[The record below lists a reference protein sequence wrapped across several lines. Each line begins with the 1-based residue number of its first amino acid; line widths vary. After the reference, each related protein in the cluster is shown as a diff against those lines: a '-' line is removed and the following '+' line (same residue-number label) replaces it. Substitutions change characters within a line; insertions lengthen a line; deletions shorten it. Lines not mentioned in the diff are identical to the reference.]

1 MTAPDPHTTAAPAG
15 LARAGVLSRRVGE
28 SLLRLYRGFGHAV
41 APLLPLLFARRARR
55 GKEDAARRG
64 ERFGRASRPRP
75 DGPLVWLHAA
85 SVGEMN
91 ASRPLVRALRR
102 RGLVVLMTTGTVTS
116 ARIAAAEAD
125 PGVIHQF
132 VPYDTPPGIGRFLDH
147 WRPDLAITAESE
159 IWPTTISTLAR
170 RDIPLAIASASMSP
184 RSAAGWRRIRPFAR
198 AIFSRIPLCLA
209 QTAEDAERL
218 RELGAPQVE
227 VCGNLKFDGGD
238 LPVDTPALETLTQAL
253 GGRPVWLAAST
264 HEGEETLVAEVHEA
278 LRGALPGLLT
288 VIVPRHPERGAAIA
302 DTLTARGLRLA
313 RRSQGLLPD
322 PDCDIYLGDTIG
334 EMGLY
339 YRVAPVA
346 FIGKSLVPEGGQN
359 PLEAA
364 RLGAAILTGPHVF
377 NLLDIYT
384 PLFEAEGAEIVR
396 TAGELADAVRALL
409 EDRGRASERAAIA
422 ADVAKAG
429 RGALDA
435 SLAALRPLLP
445 SARDTAP

>member
-1 MTAPDPHTTAAPAG
+1 MTTDGPDRTAVPAG
-15 LARAGVLSRRVGE
+15 LARAGVPSRLVGE
-28 SLLRLYRGFGHAV
+28 ILLLLYRGFGHAV

-55 GKEDAARRG
+55 GKEDAGRRG

-170 RDIPLAIASASMSP
+170 RDIPLAIASATMSP
-184 RSAAGWRRIRPFAR
+184 RSAAGWRRMRPFAR
-198 AIFSRIPLCLA
+198 TIFSRIPLCLA

-238 LPVDTPALETLTQAL
+238 LPVDASALDALTQAL

-278 LRGALPGLLT
+278 LRGDLPGLLT

-302 DTLTARGLRLA
+302 AALEARGLRLTQ
-313 RRSQGLLPD
+313 RSQGLLPD

-364 RLGAAILTGPHVF
+364 RLGAAIVTGPHVF

-384 PLFEAEGAEIVR
+384 PLFEAEGAAIVR
-396 TAGELADAVRALL
+396 DAGELADAVRALL
-409 EDRGRASERAAIA
+409 GDRRLASERAAIA

-435 SLAALRPLLP
+435 SLAALAPLLP
-445 SARDTAP
+445 PARDTDR